1 MMRAFAYSF
10 DDVAR
15 VRAEIDF
22 VADQAL
28 RDAAKELEDAL
39 SEATGGIGGDE
50 ERARYWEAR
59 EAFVDAT
66 RAALRRDS

>member
-39 SEATGGIGGDE
+39 SEATGGIGGFD
-50 ERARYWEAR
+50 AR
-59 EAFVDAT
+59 EDFHQ
-66 RAALRRDS
+66 